1 MSLQGNFG
9 AQQGSLP
16 GVSQLNGLGRQ
27 GWQQLVASAT
37 GPGVNA
43 AQAAVDLDPFYR
55 AQRENRGQGQGVY
68 NVYGQDFGAANG
80 YNGRRVGAWQEAIRQ
95 VTQQYGVN
103 AAQAAQMLDP
113 YWQGTVSQTTQRSGG
128 RRRSRSRSGSQGGIG
143 QQGLQQIATQYGAAN
158 GLNGATNGLNGGTAS
173 GRAGLESGFGM
184 YEGQR
189 SPSQNFRGGTPAE
202 STDVVM
208 DNAESAGMSMLQA
221 ATSPARIT
229 NRSGQTFNEVDIA
242 RIAQALGIQTQGL
255 NRAAMIA
262 AIKAQTGG
270 LSPRSQ
276 AQFLGSQS
284 PRSQQFLGSL
294 ATQRTF

>member
-1 MSLQGNFG
+1 MSLQGNLG

-16 GVSQLNGLGRQ
+16 GVSQLSGLGRQ

-43 AQAAVDLDPFYR
+43 AQAAVNLDPFYLS
-55 AQRENRGQGQGVY
+55 QREKR
-68 NVYGQDFGAANG
+68 GQDFGAANG
-80 YNGRRVGAWQEAIRQ
+80 YNGQKYSA
-95 VTQQYGVN
+95 
-103 AAQAAQMLDP
+103 
-113 YWQGTVSQTTQRSGG
+113 SG
-128 RRRSRSRSGSQGGIG
+128 RRRSLSRSGSQGGFG
-143 QQGLQQIATQYGAAN
+143 QQYGQAN
-158 GLNGATNGLNGGTAS
+158 GLNGLNGGLNGLNGQANGLNGQANGLNGLNGQANGLNGGQ
-173 GRAGLESGFGM
+173 GGLESGFGM

-189 SPSQNFRGGTPAE
+189 SPSQSFRGGTPAE

-208 DNAESAGMSMLQA
+208 DSAESAGMSMLQA
-221 ATSPARIT
+221 AMSPARIT

-262 AIKAQTGG
+262 AIKTQVGG

-276 AQFLGSQS
+276 TQFLGSQS

-294 ATQRTF
+294 ATQRAF